1 MKKLLLSVVAV
12 LFAATSYAQNGLVAT
27 LSHDTDITMFYGV
40 SAFKDAEAAAVS
52 GDVINLSG
60 GVFDATTISK
70 AITLRGAGI
79 DSDNPTYLSGNF
91 TIEISEEDANQF
103 TMEGIRCLN
112 TMATKGTF
120 ANPYFTK
127 CQFNA
132 VSNGTESDAVT
143 NIMFTNCKITG
154 SINVGA
160 NNSYY
165 FVNSYVTNI
174 THYQNASMTA
184 TNCIINSVAAGLTQS
199 EWFNCIFYTS
209 RYTEGGLPNDV
220 KATNCYS
227 LAYGPSG
234 YAYGIFRGPCVNCK
248 EFPTWESMFKD
259 FKGAY
264 TDDQT
269 FELTDEAK
277 AEYVGNDG
285 KEAGLYG
292 GLLPYDSTPSY
303 PLITTMNVDSQTNT
317 EGKLGVTIEISK

>member
-1 MKKLLLSVVAV
+1 MKKLLLSVVAM
-12 LFAATSYAQNGLVAT
+12 LFAATSYAQDGLVAS
-27 LSHDTDITMFYGV
+27 LSSGSDITYYYGV
-40 SAFKDAEAAAVS
+40 NALKGAMAQAES

-60 GVFDATTISK
+60 GVFDATDITK

-79 DSDNPTYLSGNF
+79 DSDNPTYLYGNF
-91 TIEISEEDANQF
+91 TIEISADDTKQF
-103 TMEGIRCLN
+103 TMEGIKCMN

-120 ANPYFTK
+120 SNPYFVK
-127 CQFNA
+127 CQFN
-132 VSNGTESDAVT
+132 VISNGTESDAVT
-143 NIMFTNCKITG
+143 SIMFTNCKITG
-154 SINVGA
+154 NINVGA

-165 FVNSYVTNI
+165 FINSYVTNI
-174 THYQNASMTA
+174 AHYQNASLTA
-184 TNCIINSVAAGLTQS
+184 TNCIINSVVAGLSQS

-227 LAYGPSG
+227 LKYGPSG
-234 YAYGIFRGPCVNCK
+234 YAYGIFRGPCINCK

-259 FKGAY
+259 FTGKY

-292 GLLPYDSTPSY
+292 GLQPYNSTPSY
-303 PLITTMNVDSQTNT
+303 PLITTMNVDKETT
-317 EGKLGVTIEISK
+317 PEGKLGVTIEVSK

>member
-27 LSHDTDITMFYGV
+27 LSHSTDITMFYGV
-40 SAFKDAEAAAVS
+40 SALKNAEAAAVS

-79 DSDNPTYLSGNF
+79 DSDNPTYISGDI
-91 TIEISEEDANQF
+91 TIEISADDDNQF

-112 TMATKGTF
+112 WMRMKGTF
-120 ANPYFTK
+120 ANPYFVK

-132 VSNGTESDAVT
+132 VGNATESDAVT

-154 SINVGA
+154 NINVGA
-160 NNSYY
+160 NNSFY
-165 FVNSYVTNI
+165 FVNSYVANI
-174 THYQNASMTA
+174 VHYQNASMTA
-184 TNCIINSVAAGLTQS
+184 TNCIINSNVGGLVQS
-199 EWFNCIFYTS
+199 EWFNCIFYYG
-209 RYTEGGLPNDV
+209 RYSEAGLPNDV

-227 LAYGPSG
+227 SAYAISG

-248 EFPTWESMFKD
+248 EFTTWESLFKD

-277 AEYVGNDG
+277 AEYIGNDG
-285 KEAGLYG
+285 TEAGLYG
-292 GLLPYDSTPSY
+292 GLQPYTSTPSY
-303 PLITTMNVDSQTNT
+303 PLITTMNVDSQTDT
-317 EGKLGVTIEISK
+317 EGKLGVTIEVSK